1 MAIQPRTQALS
12 IADYIAA
19 APAIFDQDFETGSL
33 LVIYSRAGIILPSQR
48 FGLAIEPGHV
58 ARAMHTFTAAREIDS
73 ARIVIVAQIGAEFVA
88 GITLANTARDMLG
101 LTTIRLHGRAHVSRI
116 RRGQIWTNI
125 DTSETGTLPDPE
137 TTTAAMARMFDGR
150 SDLPDLDYIRSLFAP
165 VAPIDIDAAALAE
178 ASKPD
183 FATTTLR
190 ELAKHVIAHME
201 DNNYG
206 RAMVDI
212 VNARR
217 TAVPLA
223 ARVAVL
229 VRQADQDDARAALIG
244 LGRIDTTAAT
254 MVYTEF
260 ANQLTGIARAH
271 LLTAVAVLHYR
282 EGRGAY
288 AGEALRQADLE
299 ITRHSLTRP
308 AMLELML
315 HAYSGGL
322 DREQASSLL
331 TVGEHAARQF
341 GIDVEFP

>member
-12 IADYIAA
+12 IADYVAA
-19 APAIFDQDFETGSL
+19 APAIFDQDFDNGSL

-48 FGLAIEPGHV
+48 FDLDSEPGHV
-58 ARAMHTFTAAREIDS
+58 ARAMHAFTVAREIDS
-73 ARIVIVAQIGAEFVA
+73 ARIVIVAKIGAEFIA

-101 LTTIRLHGRAHVSRI
+101 LTPITLHGRAHVSRI
-116 RRGQIWTNI
+116 RRGQMWTNI
-125 DTSETGTLPDPE
+125 DTSETGTLPDPD
-137 TTTAAMARMFDGR
+137 TTAAAMARMLDGR
-150 SDLPDLDYIRSLFAP
+150 ADLPDLDYIRSLFAP
-165 VAPIDIDAAALAE
+165 VTPLDIEPAALVE

-190 ELAKHVIAHME
+190 ELAKHIIAHMA
-201 DNNYG
+201 DNNYN

-212 VNARR
+212 VNARQ

-229 VRQADQDDARAALIG
+229 LCQTDQDNARAALIG
-244 LGRIDTTAAT
+244 LGTIDITAAT
-254 MVYTEF
+254 LVYTEF

-271 LLTAVAVLHYR
+271 LLTAVAVLHHR
-282 EGRGAY
+282 EGRGAH

-308 AMLELML
+308 AMLELMM
-315 HAYSGGL
+315 HAYTGGL

-331 TVGEHAARQF
+331 AAGEQAARQF
-341 GIDVEFP
+341 GIDVAFP